1 MKKVAQHEKR
11 GKKPAVEFFTYSKS
25 MVIFLK
31 GFDKP
36 FLQTNIKFLYLLKMT
51 KLFLRFLRTNYVYY
65 TAVCGRGGGGRII

>member
-1 MKKVAQHEKR
+1 MNKVAQHEKR

-36 FLQTNIKFLYLLKMT
+36 FLQTNIKFIYLLKMT

-65 TAVCGRGGGGRII
+65 TVCGRSGGGRII